1 MLRRMTGEIVGQKR
15 CFGNIG
21 MDVVINYYL
30 WQGQKFY
37 VQSLILIHLS
47 RQQMKNQ
54 IKGNKSD

>member
-1 MLRRMTGEIVGQKR
+1 MTGEIVGQKM

-30 WQGQKFY
+30 WQGLKFY
-37 VQSLILIHLS
+37 VQSLVLIHLS
-47 RQQMKNQ
+47 WQQMKNQ